1 MPSSLSGRLDRPRW
15 SSVLPC
21 GHRRANDAQTPA
33 ETEGSAGRPLYRHR
47 WPELDKK
54 HWLSDVPISEWEDV
68 ATDGNGRVTELWLYG
83 NQLRGEIPPEL
94 GSLGNL
100 TRLNLFNN
108 ELSGEIPP
116 ELGDLANLER
126 LQLEGNQ
133 LNGCVPSSLSGRLDM
148 DESDLGGLPFC
159 PAATA
164 EPTMAQTPAE
174 TDREA
179 LVALYNATGGPNWIR
194 NNNWMSDVPISE
206 WEDVA
211 TDGNGRVTELWLYDN
226 QLRGEIPPELGSL
239 GNLARLYLSNNE
251 LSGEIPPELGNFAN
265 LKRLDLGENE
275 LSGEIPPEL
284 GSLGNLVWLQLEGN
298 ELSGEIP
305 PELGSLGNLTR
316 LELARNQLR
325 GEIPPELGNL
335 ANLSLL
341 SLPGNQ
347 LSGEIPPELGNL
359 ANLRG
364 LGLSNNELSGEI
376 PPELGNLANLE
387 SLRLSGRG
395 NQFRGCIPSGL
406 EGVRD
411 NDLSALHLRTCDSE
425 GGTGTVVGTGTEPA
439 APMANGISYAF
450 QSFHVISSALDEY
463 GDHDAECKS
472 RLGNQYRL
480 ADWNDLTS
488 WVSGGGS
495 IPELIAGLRL
505 RKEGDPASIYPHD
518 GAEIDGSLPKVSL
531 DGEERLKNGRRHF
544 FISRHDHVLPG
555 YFLAHAHIDNYHI
568 SLGSWYVEG
577 GTTLCYNPTP

>member
-1 MPSSLSGRLDRPRW
+1 MGNL
-15 SSVLPC
+15 
-21 GHRRANDAQTPA
+21 ANLVWLQL
-33 ETEGSAGRPLYRHR
+33 EGN
-47 WPELDKK
+47 E
-54 HWLSDVPISEWEDV
+54 
-68 ATDGNGRVTELWLYG
+68 
-83 NQLRGEIPPEL
+83 LRGEIPPEL
-94 GSLGNL
+94 GN
-100 TRLNLFNN
+100 
-108 ELSGEIPP
+108 
-116 ELGDLANLER
+116 LANLER

-194 NNNWMSDVPISE
+194 NNNWMSGVPISE

-239 GNLARLYLSNNE
+239 GNLTRLYLSNNE

-265 LKRLDLGENE
+265 LKRLDVGENE

-531 DGEERLKNGRRHF
+531 DGEERWNNGRRHF

-568 SLGSWYVEG
+568 SLGSWYGEG
-577 GTTLCYNPTP
+577 GTTLCYNPTL